1 MHLHPES
8 GSSIISYKFGLS
20 LLGGIITQSYVGPMS
35 DKGYFHTLYWIA
47 LVLSLMPLLPT
58 LFGWMPE
65 NKRTKDEI
73 GMVSLCGGSNNWLL
87 FDQGSFVEKMAPFI
101 VITLCGLSAPMLAAV
116 TVYANGLAVGLSFAA
131 ILLISFCSATYFIF
145 PPSFFYIFLAIV
157 LLQISNMNINSA
169 LSYYYTANEAC
180 VPDGMYWIY
189 LCLVVIHPIYY
200 FFYSDCLFYATIFL
214 Q

>member
-87 FDQGSFVEKMAPFI
+87 FDQGSFVEKLLHYVAYQHPCLRQLQFMQMA
-101 VITLCGLSAPMLAAV
+101 
-116 TVYANGLAVGLSFAA
+116 
-131 ILLISFCSATYFIF
+131 
-145 PPSFFYIFLAIV
+145 
-157 LLQISNMNINSA
+157 
-169 LSYYYTANEAC
+169 
-180 VPDGMYWIY
+180 
-189 LCLVVIHPIYY
+189 
-200 FFYSDCLFYATIFL
+200 
-214 Q
+214 